1 MRTNIRGSL
10 VLLAGV
16 LLAATNG
23 QATELKGT
31 SIFAPKPAVTPDSAA
46 AKQPAAPKLEKP
58 AISATARPAARQ
70 STAKMVDTLEVQA
83 DNGDLATAYDNYFR
97 QHVVR
102 PAVIREKVR
111 VLVAASKKQPQRHE
125 EIIAIL
131 EAALRNS
138 QGQPWMYE
146 ALAIS
151 MDLAKRPR
159 ADVERV
165 LMSAADFSTNPD
177 EMMYLGRYMARLG
190 LDARALKLF
199 RQASALAPTRTEPYE
214 HALELAQRLQDDEAI
229 QWSALGIL
237 RQAWPKEKAALQE
250 RAGYAVH
257 AVQEKLQAAGKTKQA
272 EALAADIAQA
282 LHRDAM
288 VRLSWQGDADVD
300 LMVEE
305 PSGTVCSLRNRR
317 TTSGGVMV
325 GKSASST
332 SRTGLAESSEEYVC
346 PEGFSGNY
354 KMFARIVWGKIPSGK
369 VTVEVTT
376 LSPSGQAQTVK
387 QHIDLDDRGSLINFT
402 VANGRRN
409 QSLELQ
415 QVATDVEQ
423 QLAVNRTV
431 LAQQI
436 AAISNPKAIHAQ
448 QIAAQ
453 AQVPFVTGFTPVL
466 GRGGAVGFQPQIT
479 TLPSGATMSA
489 TAVISADRRYVRI
502 TALPFFSQVAAV
514 STFNVA
520 QGTAAGPLPGQ
531 PGQQPVGGV
540 GGVGGGGV
548 GGIGGR

>member
-1 MRTNIRGSL
+1 MRKNIRGTL
-10 VLLAGV
+10 ALLAGAM
-16 LLAATNG
+16 LATTSG
-23 QATELKGT
+23 QAVETKGS
-31 SIFAPKPAVTPDSAA
+31 SIFAPKPAAPTDSAT
-46 AKQPAAPKLEKP
+46 KQSVAPKTEKP
-58 AISATARPAARQ
+58 PVSSTARPTVRH
-70 STAKMVDTLEVQA
+70 STSKLVGVLEVQA

-97 QHVVR
+97 QHIVQ
-102 PAVIREKVR
+102 PAVIREKIR
-111 VLVAASKKQPQRHE
+111 VLLASSKKQPQRHG

-131 EAALRNS
+131 EAALRNG

-146 ALAIS
+146 ALALS
-151 MDLAKRPR
+151 MDLGKRPR
-159 ADVERV
+159 ADVERA

-177 EMMYLGRYMARLG
+177 EMMYLARYMARLG
-190 LDARALKLF
+190 IEARALKLF

-214 HALELAQRLQDDEAI
+214 HALELAQRLQDDEAT
-229 QWSALGIL
+229 QWAALGIL
-237 RQAWPKEKAALQE
+237 RQAWPKEKAALQD
-250 RAGYAVH
+250 RATYAVR

-272 EALAADIAQA
+272 EAVAAAIAQA
-282 LHRDAM
+282 LYRDAI
-288 VRLSWQGDADVD
+288 VRVSWQGDADVD

-325 GKSASST
+325 GKSASSA
-332 SRTGLAESSEEYVC
+332 SRTGLAESSEAYVC
-346 PEGFSGNY
+346 PEGFTGNY
-354 KMFARIVWGKIPSGK
+354 KLFARIVWGKIPSGK
-369 VTVEVTT
+369 VTLEVTT
-376 LSPSGQAQTVK
+376 LNSAGQPQTVK
-387 QHIDLDDRGSLINFT
+387 QHIDLDDRGSLVNFT
-402 VANGRRN
+402 VANGRRK

-436 AAISNPKAIHAQ
+436 AAISNPKAIAAQ

-502 TALPFFSQVAAV
+502 TALPFFSQVAGV

-520 QGTAAGPLPGQ
+520 QGTSADATLGQ
-531 PGQQPVGGV
+531 PNNVGGGV
-540 GGVGGGGV
+540 GGVG
-548 GGIGGR
+548 R